1 MFRIQRAVL
10 TLAAV
15 AALAGCSDD
24 PFAPDLAPEGETRF
38 SYSGDLTGQFEAV
51 GRMNRRNPNAG
62 TWALGELQGTANE
75 RILGVFAQ
83 QRAGTIVSG
92 IALEW
97 RGAHVGTVTC
107 TAETAS
113 CPFLAEVQISY
124 DVTTGRSEGLYRGNV
139 GSVTVTELTDDR
151 AVGTFTI
158 NIPERVTAVT
168 PETPRLQATGSF
180 DVALAFDENN

>member
-10 TLAAV
+10 TLAAMV
-15 AALAGCSDD
+15 ALAGCED
-24 PFAPDLAPEGETRF
+24 PFEPDLAPEGETRF
-38 SYSGDLTGQFEAV
+38 SYSGARTGQFEAV

-83 QRAGTIVSG
+83 QRSGTIISG

-107 TAETAS
+107 TAETTG
-113 CPFLAEVQISY
+113 CPFLAEVQINY
-124 DVTTGRSEGLYRGNV
+124 EVTTGRSEGLYRGNV
-139 GSVTVTELTDDR
+139 GTVTVTELTEDR
-151 AVGTFTI
+151 AVGTFSIT
-158 NIPERVTAVT
+158 IPERVTAPT
-168 PETPRLQATGSF
+168 PETPKIQASGSF
-180 DVALAFDENN
+180 DVALAFDKNN